1 MAKYKCPTLGDCDR
15 ANAAEVFERAPGEDL
30 KCPGCATLLEAQA
43 GASGGSTRNKLML
56 PLAAVAVLVAGA
68 GGYLF
73 LQGAPVPDAS
83 EAMVAAPA
91 QSAAA
96 VADSSSAAP
105 APQAASIGISPSEA
119 DTAALRQQGEKQLLD
134 GEASAAE
141 ASGNQAAANEMM
153 KIAIARMAQGKLD
166 EAEKELLAAR
176 ARAPK
181 QPLVYYNMAV
191 LRLKQSR
198 TDDAL
203 KEFEGAFLAGFTH
216 FNEMDADTDL
226 AVLRQDPRFAK
237 LIAQYRPKG
246 A

>member
-15 ANAAEVFERAPGEDL
+15 ANAGEVFERAPGEDL
-30 KCPGCATLLEAQA
+30 KCPGCSTLLETQA
-43 GASGGSTRNKLML
+43 AGPVAGTKKKLVA
-56 PLAAVAVLVAGA
+56 PIAAAVVLVAGL
-68 GGYLF
+68 GGYLL
-73 LQGAPVPDAS
+73 LQSPS
-83 EAMVAAPA
+83 SPA
-91 QSAAA
+91 VEEIA
-96 VADSSSAAP
+96 AAP
-105 APQAASIGISPSEA
+105 APAAVVAESAVAQAEVQPASFGIAPSEA
-119 DTAALRQQGEKQLLD
+119 DTAILRQQGEKQLLD
-134 GEASAAE
+134 GKAGEAE

-153 KIAIARMAQGKLD
+153 KVAIARMAQGKLE

-191 LRLKQSR
+191 LRLKQAR

-216 FNEMDADTDL
+216 FKEMDADTDL
-226 AVLRQDPRFAK
+226 ATLRKDPRFVK
-237 LIAQYRPKG
+237 LVEQYRPKG

>member
-15 ANAAEVFERAPGEDL
+15 ANAGEVFERAPGEDL
-30 KCPGCATLLEAQA
+30 KCPGCSTLLEAQA
-43 GASGGSTRNKLML
+43 AGPVAGKKNKLVA
-56 PLAAVAVLVAGA
+56 PIAAAVVLAAGV
-68 GGYLF
+68 GGYLV
-73 LQGAPVPDAS
+73 LQSPSGPAMEEVVAAPVPAV
-83 EAMVAAPA
+83 VATD
-91 QSAAA
+91 SA
-96 VADSSSAAP
+96 VAQP
-105 APQAASIGISPSEA
+105 EVQQASFGIAPSET
-119 DTAALRQQGEKQLLD
+119 DTAALCLQGEKQLLD
-134 GEASAAE
+134 GKAGEAE

-153 KIAIARMAQGKLD
+153 KVAIARMAQGKLE

-191 LRLKQSR
+191 LRLKQER

-216 FNEMDADTDL
+216 FREMDADPDL
-226 AVLRQDPRFAK
+226 DALRKDARFVK
-237 LIAQYRPKG
+237 LVEQYRPKG